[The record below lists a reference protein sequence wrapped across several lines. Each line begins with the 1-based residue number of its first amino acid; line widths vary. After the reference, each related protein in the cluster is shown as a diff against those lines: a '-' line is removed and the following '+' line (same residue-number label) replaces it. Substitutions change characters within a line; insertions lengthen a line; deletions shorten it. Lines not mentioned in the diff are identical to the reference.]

1 MNPARSKI
9 AILAVSLV
17 ILLAA
22 NHRYKW
28 LHWTNFLEPTSA
40 QAQDSS
46 KSDRPPIKR
55 KVLTPNNPDEQDKPI
70 KGDTSISVSV
80 DLVSL
85 QVLVTDKK
93 GNIISGLKPEN
104 FTIYEDNVKQEIANF
119 APIEGNMTIVALF
132 ENSKILTFELMQEV
146 RNAMY
151 TFIHTLRKDDWIAL
165 VGFDLKTEILCDFT
179 KDQNK
184 IWQALKVLEYPRF
197 SESNLSDAIIDT
209 LDRTQEIEG
218 KAAILLIGTGLDTLS
233 KHTYDE
239 ALKKCKEANAS
250 IYAISLGQNV
260 RLRKEA
266 YGEVSPIQSL
276 EFAMADN
283 RLKSFAEFTGGEAFF
298 PRFTSEYPSIF
309 ANISRLLRNQYSI
322 SYTSSNTVKDGKFR
336 KIRVEVKTDLMEK
349 GKPMKINVVTRKGY
363 IAAEY

>member
-1 MNPARSKI
+1 MNSTRIKI
-9 AILAVSLV
+9 AILAVSIV

-22 NHRYKW
+22 SHPYTW
-28 LHWTNFLEPTSA
+28 LHWTNFLELTSA
-40 QAQDSS
+40 RAQDSS

-55 KVLTPNNPDEQDKPI
+55 KAHNPNNQDEQDKPI
-70 KGDTSISVSV
+70 IGNTSISVSV

-85 QVLVTDKK
+85 QVLATDKK
-93 GNIISGLKPEN
+93 GNIIAGLKPEN
-104 FTIYEDNVKQEIANF
+104 FTIYEDNVKQEITNF
-119 APIEGNMTIVALF
+119 APIEANMTVVALF
-132 ENSKILTFELMQEV
+132 ENSKILTYELMEEV
-146 RNAMY
+146 RNALY
-151 TFIHTLRKDDWIAL
+151 TFLRTLRKDDWIAL

-184 IWQALKVLEYPRF
+184 FWQALKVLEYPRF

-218 KAAILLIGTGLDTLS
+218 KVAILLIGTGMDTLS
-233 KHTYDE
+233 RHTYDE

-250 IYAISLGQNV
+250 IYALSLGQNV

-266 YGEVSPIQSL
+266 YGDMNPVQSL

-322 SYTSSNTVKDGKFR
+322 SYASSNTVKDGKFR

>member
-1 MNPARSKI
+1 MNSTRNKI
-9 AILAVSLV
+9 AILVVSLI
-17 ILLAA
+17 ILFGAI
-22 NHRYKW
+22 HSYKW
-28 LHWTNFLEPTSA
+28 LHWTNILEPTSA

-46 KSDRPPIKR
+46 KSNKPPNKR
-55 KVLTPNNPDEQDKPI
+55 KVLDPKNQEEQDKPI
-70 KGDTSISVSV
+70 KGDTAISVSV

-104 FTIYEDNVKQEIANF
+104 FIIYEDNVKQEIANF
-119 APIEGNMTIVALF
+119 APMEANMTVVALF

-151 TFIHTLRKDDWIAL
+151 TFIHTLRKDDWVAV

-179 KDQNK
+179 KDRDK
-184 IWQALKVLEYPRF
+184 IWEALKVVEYPRF

-209 LDRTQEIEG
+209 LDRTQEIDG
-218 KAAILLIGTGLDTLS
+218 KVAILLIGTGFDTLS
-233 KHTYDE
+233 RHTYDD
-239 ALKKCKEANAS
+239 ALKKCKESDAS
-250 IYAISLGQNV
+250 IYALSLGQNV

-266 YGEVSPIQSL
+266 YGEISPVQGV

-309 ANISRLLRNQYSI
+309 SNISRLLRNQYSI
-322 SYTSSNTVKDGKFR
+322 SYTSSNTIKDGKFR
-336 KIRVEVKTDLMEK
+336 KIRVEVKTDLLEK
-349 GKPMKINVVTRKGY
+349 DKPMKLNVVTRKGY